1 MRIKYLLLKEKNYT
15 NVNNLLFISVKTF
28 KFSKAVLL
36 LKYSKNKNYFQ
47 VSEDQ
52 VKKFLIEIQNNKNL
66 LDQVVSVGTADD
78 IAKIAN
84 DSGFKFTG
92 SELKNISGKV
102 VNGVKIKTQDTSP
115 SYNFGEGGN

>member
-1 MRIKYLLLKEKNYT
+1 
-15 NVNNLLFISVKTF
+15 
-28 KFSKAVLL
+28 
-36 LKYSKNKNYFQ
+36 

-52 VKKFLIEIQNNKNL
+52 IKKFLIEIQKNKNL
-66 LDQVVSVGTADD
+66 LEKVSSVGSADD

-92 SELKNISGKV
+92 KELKNISSKV
-102 VNGVKIKTQDTSP
+102 INGVKIKSQDTSP